1 MEKKK
6 QIIVLAA
13 ALIVMAAGVALWAFH
28 RSPAAEPPAE
38 DPAAAYAAQK
48 LAERYANGQ
57 AAMEREDWEWALG
70 IFTSLGDYAD
80 SAQQAEAA
88 QAQID
93 ALEARRLEDAYEAA
107 EALEQAGDFYG
118 AAEAFLALE
127 DYADSASRAL
137 ACWYQEGE
145 QQEELENRG
154 AAAIAFGK
162 AGDYQD
168 ARARS
173 LQLWDQVA
181 VRRTITAGFD
191 YTVALAE
198 DGTLL
203 HTRRLQLQD
212 VYQEDP
218 SRLGTIIAVDGL
230 LCLRDDGTVI
240 CPWTRD
246 LNLAEEVSAWRD
258 IVSIADGTGLKL
270 DGTVAQSSYS
280 ARTYAPF
287 SDAEKWKDLVAID
300 GHCGLRADGTV
311 VETGGIFRTYGQ
323 WTGVKAI
330 SCGNG
335 CLIALREDGRL
346 YAEAFTGGI
355 QTDKSG
361 LVEGID
367 RVVSLSG
374 GEDARQCAVV
384 QEDGTVKI
392 WGDNEWGQCNTEDW
406 TDLIAVAVGPYHTVG
421 LKRDGTLV
429 ATGVTDRDESAE
441 DPHIFGGQCD
451 VEGWRV
457 SLGAQPLDSSP
468 YTPEQLAAR
477 LEETLPC
484 WSSLFQEP
492 LDATGAVPNEYITAG
507 DSGAV
512 YLAWYDDME
521 KPIIIRNTNDTAT
534 TLYTSHDLRPIR
546 SILEWQ
552 DNLYFVLKRKDNR
565 YYDLY
570 RVPVSGGTPEL
581 LYEQLSSFTSYAPY
595 CIIGKH
601 AYLITATEQLLAI
614 SLDAPEEP
622 VLLLDSKQ
630 RCEIISL
637 FPADHGLVLQVKCAH
652 KTGDIWCWL
661 YLSAKGITLLD
672 VIDEDD
678 FMLRSYVGSNLGLY
692 QEVHT
697 GKTVDIY
704 HVDTTT
710 GSRGDLIVSFPSKS
724 DLLIVVVSIIEE
736 TATIR
741 TEGFD
746 ESGLRWEAFYA
757 LNLTTGE
764 IRELLYYPYVGT
776 HDVSPTRIFQL
787 QQCGND
793 LYLLGYH
800 QIYHITRY
808 RDIYAGAAPVEEGF
822 DDKSMQWSLLDGD

>member
-93 ALEARRLEDAYEAA
+93 ALEARRLEDAYQAA
-107 EALEQAGDFYG
+107 EALEQAEDFYG

-246 LNLAEEVSAWRD
+246 LDLAEEVSAWRD

-477 LEETLPC
+477 LEERLPQ
-484 WSSLFQEP
+484 WSCLFQEP
-492 LDATGAVPNEYITAG
+492 FDGIGGTPGDFMAAGADGAAYWTAVDELDHPT
-507 DSGAV
+507 
-512 YLAWYDDME
+512 
-521 KPIIIRNTNDTAT
+521 IIRNTDDTAAV
-534 TLYTSHDLRPIR
+534 LYTAHNLRDF
-546 SILEWQ
+546 SALTAYQ
-552 DNLYFVLKRKDNR
+552 DHLYFLQKRDDIF
-565 YYDLY
+565 YDLY
-570 RVPVSGGTPEL
+570 RIPVSDGSPEL
-581 LYEQLSSFTSYAPY
+581 VFERLRSFTSCAPY
-595 CIIGKH
+595 CLAGNW
-601 AYLITATEQLLAI
+601 AFLTTSTEQLLAI
-614 SLDAPEEP
+614 SLETPEDP
-622 VLLLDSKQ
+622 VLLLDPGQQCALVSF
-630 RCEIISL
+630 
-637 FPADHGLVLQVKCAH
+637 FPADNGLVLEVKCTQDDA
-652 KTGDIWCWL
+652 DVWCWL
-661 YLSAKGITLLD
+661 HLSAQGVKLLD
-672 VIDEDD
+672 VVEKAD
-678 FMLRSYVGSNLGLY
+678 FCVRYYKGGNLGLF
-692 QEVHT
+692 QVVITDEAFELCRMDAVT
-697 GKTVDIY
+697 GSKCDPTMSIPMEPGQFPAIRSCVGKTATLCIQGADE
-704 HVDTTT
+704 
-710 GSRGDLIVSFPSKS
+710 RGQL
-724 DLLIVVVSIIEE
+724 
-736 TATIR
+736 
-741 TEGFD
+741 
-746 ESGLRWEAFYA
+746 WEAFYA
-757 LNLTTGE
+757 LDLTTGT
-764 IRELLYYPYVGT
+764 IRTLLDYPYEGT
-776 HDVSPTRIFQL
+776 HNVSPDRLFEV
-787 QQCGND
+787 QQCGDD

-800 QIYHITRY
+800 RFFRITRY
-808 RDIYAGAAPVEEGF
+808 RGLYAGAAPVEEGF
-822 DDKSMQWSLLDGD
+822 DDKSMKWFSLDGD